1 MSSSDFRASFLE
13 SVENNIVGFFDKQQ
27 LEMIM
32 DKITLVLND
41 YELSERC
48 TDIATIDSVNE
59 KLIKRYCACLLVDGK
74 SEKTIYQYRRTL
86 IRLSDFLCNKPF
98 TEIGVY
104 EIRYYLASEKERGI
118 SNRTLENSRS
128 NISAFFQ
135 WMTLEDIIPKNPLLV
150 MKSITYPDEIKL
162 PFNEIEIDS
171 LKSSCKTL
179 KERALVEM
187 LLSTGVRVSELSEML
202 VSDIDFITMDV
213 KVKHGKGAK
222 ERKTYTTPVSA
233 KHVKKYLAERKDS
246 DSPYLFCN
254 LKHGKLKPG
263 GIRHI
268 LNVVAK
274 RAGVANTHPH
284 RFRRTFATGLA
295 KRGMDVQE
303 IQRLLGH
310 SRLDTTMKYV
320 CVDDENVKASY
331 KKYIA

>member
-13 SVENNIVGFFDKQQ
+13 SVENNLVGIFNKQQ

-48 TDIATIDSVNE
+48 TDITTIDSVNE

-104 EIRYYLASEKERGI
+104 EIRYYFASEKERGI

-150 MKSITYPDEIKL
+150 MKSIAYPDEIKL

-187 LLSTGVRVSELSEML
+187 LLSTGVRVSELSQMNID
-202 VSDIDFITMDV
+202 DIDFATLDV
-213 KVKHGKGAK
+213 KVKHGKGSK
-222 ERKTYTTPVSA
+222 ERKTYITQVSA
-233 KHVKKYLAERKDS
+233 KHVKEYITNRKD
-246 DSPYLFCN
+246 DKAYLFCN
-254 LKHGKLKPG
+254 HKYDMLKPG

-268 LNVVAK
+268 LNVIAK
-274 RAGVANTHPH
+274 RANVENVHPH

-295 KRGMDVQE
+295 KRGMDIQE

-310 SRLDTTMKYV
+310 RNINTTLKYV
-320 CVDDENVKASY
+320 YVDDENVKASY